1 MDVNTRVG
9 LAYLPPSS
17 SHWLG
22 TDHMG
27 LDMVSLLI
35 AGLRSSLYVGFL
47 AGTVATTVGTLIGL
61 YGGYK
66 GGLIDDVL
74 TAATNL
80 FLVIPSLIVLIL
92 LSASIENGRSLTL
105 IALIIG
111 CTTWTWSARA
121 VRAQAA
127 SLRNRDHVALARIN
141 GYGTFG
147 IVFLHIMP
155 YLLSYIFMVFIL
167 QMATGILAEAS
178 LSMLGLG
185 PYDSVSLGKILNE
198 AKTNEALTDGAWWAF
213 APAMVL
219 DHDDRVFAVHH
230 QHVARRRVQPAP
242 EEVMTSPI
250 FEVDNLRAHYLTR
263 FGQKIQAVDGVSF
276 SLQPGEILGIAGES
290 GCGKTTLVSAC
301 MGLYIPPLHLSGG
314 DVRIDG
320 KSIIGMDS
328 EKIVG
333 TCWARRSR

>member
-1 MDVNTRVG
+1 MKLLENLLKSPFFVLGMSLFLLTLLSALLGPLLLHVDVNTRVG
-9 LAYLPPSS
+9 LAYLPPSAA
-17 SHWLG
+17 HWLG

-27 LDMVSLLI
+27 VDMVSLLL

-47 AGTVATTVGTLIGL
+47 AGSVATVLGTSIGL

-74 TAATNL
+74 TAGTNL
-80 FLVIPSLIVLIL
+80 FLVIPSLIVLLL
-92 LSASIENGRSLTL
+92 LSASIEDGRSLSL

-127 SLRNRDHVALARIN
+127 SLRSRDHVALARIN

-147 IVFLHIMP
+147 IVTLHIMP

-167 QMATGILAEAS
+167 QMAAGILSEAS

-219 DHDDRVFAVHH
+219 ITVIV
-230 QHVARRRVQPAP
+230 
-242 EEVMTSPI
+242 
-250 FEVDNLRAHYLTR
+250 
-263 FGQKIQAVDGVSF
+263 F
-276 SLQPGEILGIAGES
+276 SL
-290 GCGKTTLVSAC
+290 
-301 MGLYIPPLHLSGG
+301 YIINTSLEGVFNPRL
-314 DVRIDG
+314 R
-320 KSIIGMDS
+320 K
-328 EKIVG
+328 
-333 TCWARRSR
+333 

>member
-1 MDVNTRVG
+1 MQLLKNLLKSPWFMLGTGLFLFTVLIALLGPLFVKVDASTRAG
-9 LAYLPPSS
+9 LAYMPPSGA
-17 SHWLG
+17 HWLG

-27 LDMVSLLI
+27 LDMTSMLV

-47 AGTVATTVGTLIGL
+47 AGSIATSLGTLIGL

-74 TAATNL
+74 NAGTNL

-141 GYGTFG
+141 GYGTLG
-147 IVFLHIMP
+147 IVFVHIMP
-155 YLLSYIFMVFIL
+155 YLLSYLFMVFIL
-167 QMATGILAEAS
+167 QMAAGIFSEAS

-198 AKTNEALTDGAWWAF
+198 AKINEALTDGAWWAF

-219 DHDDRVFAVHH
+219 ITTVV
-230 QHVARRRVQPAP
+230 
-242 EEVMTSPI
+242 
-250 FEVDNLRAHYLTR
+250 
-263 FGQKIQAVDGVSF
+263 F
-276 SLQPGEILGIAGES
+276 SL
-290 GCGKTTLVSAC
+290 
-301 MGLYIPPLHLSGG
+301 YIINTSLEGVFNPRL
-314 DVRIDG
+314 R
-320 KSIIGMDS
+320 K
-328 EKIVG
+328 
-333 TCWARRSR
+333 

>member
-1 MDVNTRVG
+1 MKLLKNLLRSPSFVLGTGLFLATLLLAMLGPLLTHVDVNTRVG
-9 LAYLPPSS
+9 LAYMAPSS
-17 SHWLG
+17 EHWLG

-27 LDMVSLLI
+27 VDMVSLLI

-47 AGTVATTVGTLIGL
+47 AGTVATIVGTLIGL

-74 TAATNL
+74 TVGTNL

-111 CTTWTWSARA
+111 GTTWTWSARA
-121 VRAQAA
+121 VRAQSS
-127 SLRNRDHVALARIN
+127 SLRGRDHVALARIN
-141 GYGTFG
+141 GYGTMG
-147 IVFLHIMP
+147 IVLLHIMP

-167 QMATGILAEAS
+167 QMATGILSEAS

-185 PYDSVSLGKILNE
+185 PYDSVSLGKILNQ

-219 DHDDRVFAVHH
+219 ITVIVFA
-230 QHVARRRVQPAP
+230 
-242 EEVMTSPI
+242 
-250 FEVDNLRAHYLTR
+250 
-263 FGQKIQAVDGVSF
+263 
-276 SLQPGEILGIAGES
+276 
-290 GCGKTTLVSAC
+290 
-301 MGLYIPPLHLSGG
+301 LYIINTSLEGVFNPRL
-314 DVRIDG
+314 R
-320 KSIIGMDS
+320 K
-328 EKIVG
+328 
-333 TCWARRSR
+333 

>member
-1 MDVNTRVG
+1 MKLLKQLLRSPFFVLGAGLFLLTLSFGLLGPLFMNLDVNTRVG
-9 LAYLPPSS
+9 LAYMPPSA

-27 LDMVSLLI
+27 VDMISMLV

-47 AGTVATTVGTLIGL
+47 AGTVATSVGTLIGL

-74 TAATNL
+74 TVGTNL

-92 LSASIENGRSLTL
+92 LSASVENGRSLTL

-121 VRAQAA
+121 VRAQAV

-141 GYGTFG
+141 GFGTLG
-147 IVFLHIMP
+147 IVFFHIMP

-167 QMATGILAEAS
+167 QMAAGILSEAS

-219 DHDDRVFAVHH
+219 ITTIV
-230 QHVARRRVQPAP
+230 
-242 EEVMTSPI
+242 
-250 FEVDNLRAHYLTR
+250 
-263 FGQKIQAVDGVSF
+263 F
-276 SLQPGEILGIAGES
+276 SLYVINTSLEGVFNPRLR
-290 GCGKTTLVSAC
+290 K
-301 MGLYIPPLHLSGG
+301 
-314 DVRIDG
+314 
-320 KSIIGMDS
+320 
-328 EKIVG
+328 
-333 TCWARRSR
+333 